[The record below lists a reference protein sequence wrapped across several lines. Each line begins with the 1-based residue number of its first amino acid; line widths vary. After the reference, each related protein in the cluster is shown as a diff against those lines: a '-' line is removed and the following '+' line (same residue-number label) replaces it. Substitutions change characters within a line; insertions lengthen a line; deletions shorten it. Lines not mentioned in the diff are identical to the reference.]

1 MAIIIDV
8 NVVHAKPRPDVHDAR
23 CASAARLSQVAAV
36 FLDLCDWVGKNGTF
50 AVFAGLS
57 ALCVLGFVRYVPETR
72 GMSLEKTIYLFDDPY
87 PQATCW
93 PARIKDT
100 AECKGEKSKLL
111 ATKPV

>member
-1 MAIIIDV
+1 M
-8 NVVHAKPRPDVHDAR
+8 
-23 CASAARLSQVAAV
+23 

-100 AECKGEKSKLL
+100 AERKGEKSKLL